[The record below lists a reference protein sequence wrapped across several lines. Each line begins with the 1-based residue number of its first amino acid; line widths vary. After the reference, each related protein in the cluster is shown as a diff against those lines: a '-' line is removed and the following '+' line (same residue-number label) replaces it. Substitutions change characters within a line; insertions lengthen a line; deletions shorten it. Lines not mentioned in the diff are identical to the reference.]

1 MLIIFFIGSHKVRK
15 NLHTFCLISPR
26 SSLRLIAMNGARCR
40 DANLPL
46 ETSMRRAVRR
56 THEEAKCIAAI
67 SACALDVMAIK
78 NIFLYSGSVKFWQN
92 EAKLANVFKGWRV
105 GDRE

>member
-26 SSLRLIAMNGARCR
+26 SSLRLIAMGGARCR

-56 THEEAKCIAAI
+56 TYEGALPPLAT
-67 SACALDVMAIK
+67 CAFDVMVIK